1 MRRLSLFRSTT
12 FRMSMLAGL
21 LFAVAAIA
29 LLVAVFETAT
39 ETLEEQMIASAESD
53 ARNIARFLGEG
64 DIDDILEFTSQVGAD
79 DDFRYLVVDRAGK
92 VVIDQ
97 IGMKTRPTGAVTVA
111 TNDTRP
117 IIEATRPRQNSGLVG
132 FGMNAPSGGYVFVAQ
147 DDEQLAELRAAL
159 MQTVAMSVVAI
170 MLFALVG
177 GAAVSYLLLR
187 RLEAF
192 SRVADGVTSGHMSG
206 RMPVSARGDE
216 FDKLALQLNAMLN
229 QLEAGMDALKQVSS
243 DIAHDLRT
251 PLTRLRQR
259 LEEIAVSASQDQ
271 RNDLVSQAL
280 RDANNMLEVF
290 ASLLRISQI
299 EAGAARTNFTRVNL
313 SVIMQEL
320 AEIYEAVA
328 ADGMR
333 TLEASIVPGV
343 EIEGDRALLQQ
354 MFTNLIENAL
364 THTPPGS
371 KIALALAPTVGGW
384 RASVADDGPGIPF
397 FERERIFDRFYRL
410 EKSRTTPGTGLG
422 LSLVRAIARAHGLR
436 IFLDTKPAATIFS
449 IEPDSAALSPSE
461 AEA

>member
-1 MRRLSLFRSTT
+1 MA
-12 FRMSMLAGL
+12 MLAGL
-21 LFAVAAIA
+21 LFAVAAIG

-53 ARNIARFLGEG
+53 ARNIARFLEEG
-64 DIDDILEFTSQVGAD
+64 DIDDILEFTSHVGGD
-79 DDFRYLVVDRAGK
+79 GDFRYTVIDRAGK

-97 IGMKTRPTGAVTVA
+97 IRLKTRHTGAVAVA
-111 TNDTRP
+111 SEDVGPVVSGKRP
-117 IIEATRPRQNSGLVG
+117 FQNSGLVG
-132 FGMNAPSGGYVFVAQ
+132 FGMNVPRGGYVFVAQ
-147 DDEQLAELRAAL
+147 EDEQLAELRGAL
-159 MQTVAMSVVAI
+159 LQTVAASVVAI
-170 MLFALVG
+170 MVFALLG
-177 GAAVSYLLLR
+177 GALVSHLLLR
-187 RLEAF
+187 RLGAF

-206 RMPVSARGDE
+206 RMPVSGRGDE
-216 FDKLALQLNAMLN
+216 FDKLAIQLNAMLN

-259 LEEIAVSASQDQ
+259 LEDIAASASQED
-271 RNDLVSQAL
+271 RNDLVAKAL

-313 SVIMQEL
+313 SVILQDL

-328 ADGMR
+328 ADGMQ
-333 TLEASIVPGV
+333 TLEASIVSGI
-343 EIEGDRALLQQ
+343 EMEGDRALLQQ

-364 THTPPGS
+364 THTPEGS
-371 KIALALAPTVGGW
+371 KIALALDPTVGGW
-384 RASVADDGPGIPF
+384 RASVADDGPGIPLS
-397 FERERIFDRFYRL
+397 ERERIFDRFYRL

-436 IFLDTKPAATIFS
+436 ISLETKPASTIFS
-449 IEPDSAALSPSE
+449 VEPDSAALRTSE